1 MKTSIDC
8 IPCFVRQT
16 LEAARFVSDYVSVH
30 EGVLREILRSLAG
43 IDLDLPPPLIGQR
56 MHRNLR
62 EIMGNEDPYRE
73 VKRRHNHLALS
84 LLPELKQMVRNS
96 PDPLKTSV
104 LLAISG
110 NVIDLGTNSG
120 LTEDEVRSSITRSL
134 SEPLR
139 MNIEDLRKETEK
151 ASSILYLADNAGE
164 IVFDRLL
171 IERLP
176 LRRVTVVVRGAPII
190 NDVLIED
197 AHTAGLDEIVR
208 VIGNG
213 SDAPGTVLD
222 DCNREFHWHYKAA
235 DLVIAKGQGNYEALS
250 DEKKN
255 IFFLFRVKCA
265 TVESHVGFKVGTN
278 ALTRATSLRRSKH
291 TSS

>member
-1 MKTSIDC
+1 M
-8 IPCFVRQT
+8 
-16 LEAARFVSDYVSVH
+16 SDYVSVH

-120 LTEDEVRSSITRSL
+120 LTVSRAKVIPHPRGRGNS
-134 SEPLR
+134 PL
-139 MNIEDLRKETEK
+139 
-151 ASSILYLADNAGE
+151 
-164 IVFDRLL
+164 
-171 IERLP
+171 LP
-176 LRRVTVVVRGAPII
+176 EMVVCYCRV
-190 NDVLIED
+190 L
-197 AHTAGLDEIVR
+197 GL
-208 VIGNG
+208 N
-213 SDAPGTVLD
+213 
-222 DCNREFHWHYKAA
+222 
-235 DLVIAKGQGNYEALS
+235 
-250 DEKKN
+250 
-255 IFFLFRVKCA
+255 FFL
-265 TVESHVGFKVGTN
+265 
-278 ALTRATSLRRSKH
+278 
-291 TSS
+291 